1 MCTVRNAD
9 LTPEERVAA
18 AKAAAE
24 KVSAKLPTP
33 IPAQPTVDPKA
44 QAIEE
49 KRKLLW
55 NKKKEVCMYVHTN
68 LRMYVHNIIMYS
80 EYSLTNIMLSTKD
93 YPVNPPYSLK
103 TNCGGLT
110 SIHCT
115 LSIG

>member
-1 MCTVRNAD
+1 MCTVHNVD

-33 IPAQPTVDPKA
+33 LPAQPTVDPKA

-55 NKKKEVCMYVHTN
+55 NKKKEVRMYTPTYVH
-68 LRMYVHNIIMYS
+68 M
-80 EYSLTNIMLSTKD
+80 
-93 YPVNPPYSLK
+93 
-103 TNCGGLT
+103 
-110 SIHCT
+110 
-115 LSIG
+115 

>member
-1 MCTVRNAD
+1 MYVD

-33 IPAQPTVDPKA
+33 LPAQPTVDPKA

-55 NKKKEVCMYVHTN
+55 NKKKEVRMYVHTN
-68 LRMYVHNIIMYS
+68 LRAYV
-80 EYSLTNIMLSTKD
+80 
-93 YPVNPPYSLK
+93 
-103 TNCGGLT
+103 
-110 SIHCT
+110 CT
-115 LSIG
+115 LGIDQFEVRTYVDLNFILRTYIMCHG